1 MRIISVYGTII
12 IATASLLWLD
22 SCCKHHNVVQED
34 AIDMGVIEKTGTR
47 AIVNDKASLIQQAV
61 NSGTG
66 FGVFGYKTVR
76 KQQGGEPDL
85 YQIFDNVQVSP
96 ASNTENP
103 DWTYSPKRYWDKNP
117 LASYQYIAYWPHMGG
132 TSVNGAAYA
141 TQQNKVLTIHD
152 IPFWQDASLDAS
164 VDFMTAVRTGN
175 YSQGDFTDP
184 NTNAAKVNF
193 TFSHILAKFVIRA
206 YYIGVKQTPVTI
218 KGLRLNKGAVG
229 SNRIL
234 SSNGKASYS
243 QPFGIDGNP
252 AFTGNTPDSDTYHIL
267 FAPAQTGLTL
277 PETAFDDEV
286 EPDGDFTSQEICAWL
301 MVPASGWQGLGLS
314 VDYSI
319 GGGSTATTNVNGLTL
334 STTINNTVHTGVTD
348 SGKSYIV
355 TLRFNSSG
363 GGVELQ
369 SVLVRDWDTKEINT
383 SVYNW

>member
-1 MRIISVYGTII
+1 MRITSVYGTII
-12 IATASLLWLD
+12 IATASILWLD

-34 AIDMGVIEKTGTR
+34 AIDMGVSETGTK

-61 NSGTG
+61 STGTG
-66 FGVFGYKTVR
+66 FGVFGYKTIR
-76 KQQGGEPDL
+76 KEQGGNPDL

-117 LASYQYIAYWPHMGG
+117 LASYQYIAYWPHLGT

-141 TQQNKVLTIHD
+141 TQQNKILTIHD

-164 VDFMTAVRTGN
+164 ADYMTAVRTGN

-184 NTNAAKVNF
+184 NTNVTKVNF
-193 TFSHILAKFVIRA
+193 TFSHILAKFVIKA
-206 YYIGVKQTPVTI
+206 YYIGVKQTTVTI
-218 KGLRLNKGAVG
+218 KGLRLNKGAVA

-234 SSNGKASYS
+234 SSTGKASYS
-243 QPFGIDGNP
+243 QPFGTEGNTG
-252 AFTGNTPDSDTYHIL
+252 FTGNTPDSETYHIL
-267 FAPAQTGLTL
+267 YAPAQTGLTL

-286 EPDGDFTSQEICAWL
+286 EPDGDYTSQEICAWL
-301 MVPASGWQGLGLS
+301 MVPTSGWQDLGLS

-334 STTINNTVHTGVTD
+334 STTINNALQAGVTD

-355 TLRFNSSG
+355 TLKFDTSG

-369 SVLVRDWDTKEINT
+369 SVLVRNWVNQEIST